1 MNDRQQ
7 TNQKLIDGGII
18 AVVRLDSANALADL
32 TETLRSSGVTAVE
45 FTLTTPGALDIL
57 KTLAPRYDD
66 VLFGAGTVLSA
77 EQAQQA
83 VQAGAR
89 FIVAPILKQEL
100 IEVGHQ
106 ANVPVILGGLTPTE
120 LWQAWAWGS
129 DFVKL
134 FPASS
139 VGPDYIKAVRAPL
152 PQLRIMPTGGVSLE
166 NAGAY
171 LQAGAAC
178 LGIGG
183 KLVDKKLISEGRLDE
198 IADYARRL
206 VAVVRDV
213 RKGAA

>member
-7 TNQKLIDGGII
+7 TNRQLIECGVI
-18 AVVRLDSANALADL
+18 AVVRLDSASALTDL
-32 TETLRSSGVTAVE
+32 TETLRSSGITAIE
-45 FTLTTPGALDIL
+45 FTLTTPGALDTL
-57 KTLAPRYDD
+57 KSLAPRYDD

-77 EQAQQA
+77 EMAQQA

-89 FIVAPILKQEL
+89 FLVAPILKREL
-100 IEVGHQ
+100 IEIGHQ

-120 LWQAWAWGS
+120 LWQAWEWGA

-139 VGPDYIKAVRAPL
+139 VGPEYIKAVRAPL

-166 NAGAY
+166 NATAY

-178 LGIGG
+178 LGVGG
-183 KLVDKKLISEGRLDE
+183 KLVDKKLIAEGRFEE

-206 VAVVRDV
+206 VAVVHAARN
-213 RKGAA
+213 GAA